1 MIQLSS
7 INLLNTSLMKAL
19 MDETIPFHDVMNAF
33 GIRTHIVFNL
43 PSTVLGFTYV
53 SRRGNYYLLLNGNV
67 NYRMQVKTFLH
78 EIQHILNDMPR
89 CGYIIGLNMERLELE
104 DEADKVSEE
113 ILKYL
118 TKAK

>member
-1 MIQLSS
+1 MSS
-7 INLLNTSLMKAL
+7 INLLDISLIRAL
-19 MDETIPFHDVMNAF
+19 LDETIPFHDVMNTF

-53 SRRGNYYLLLNGNV
+53 SRRGNYHLLLNGNV
-67 NYRMQVKTFLH
+67 SYRTQVKTFLH

-89 CGYIIGLNMERLELE
+89 CGYIIGLNMEHLELE
-104 DEADKVSEE
+104 DEADKVSEK

-118 TKAK
+118 SKAK